1 MIISALISHTDFD
14 SVQFLPDQE
23 APLANLEYFL
33 STKIIADFD
42 IDAFLKVRT
51 EIIPVSAQQLK

>member
-1 MIISALISHTDFD
+1 VIISALISHTDFD

-33 STKIIADFD
+33 STKIIAGFD
-42 IDAFLKVRT
+42 IDAFLKV
-51 EIIPVSAQQLK
+51 